1 MIQPLTSGL
10 LLAAIICPLAIQ
22 GCGKGDGHQENEQ
35 ASVLKADTSPWFEDL
50 SSSSGVEFDWISGG
64 QGDFNLPEIIGGG
77 IALIDYDNDGDLDL
91 YFVQGGELIEAI
103 RNPSSNNAS
112 DKLYRNDGD
121 FKFTDVTESA
131 LPSQACRGYGM
142 SPAAGDYDN
151 DGDTDI
157 YIANLGRNTLL
168 RNDEGQFTDV
178 TEMAGLGDDGW
189 GSAAAFVDIDLD
201 GDLDLYS
208 GNYLEW
214 SPETEIT
221 CHATQGGEDYCA
233 PTNYPTPA
241 IDRLYLNL
249 GDGRFKD
256 ITRSS
261 GIASNARTSLGIS
274 IADYDQNGL
283 PDIFIA
289 NDGMPDTMWSNQ
301 GDARFQDT
309 GLQSGCS
316 IDNDGQEKAG
326 MGVGAMDMDDD
337 GDIDLLVCNLGGES
351 DSLFRNEGDHFTD
364 LTARSGIKT
373 ATSKFTRFGLGWA
386 DFNNDGHLD
395 LYEATGRVQR
405 AGESVSGDDPYA
417 EMNVLLSGQAGG
429 RMQLRTPS
437 GGVANQEPRTSRG
450 AAFGDLD
457 DDGKIDMVVIN
468 RDAPAN
474 IYRNINDETG
484 QWMLIKALD
493 RHGRNAI
500 GAKLTAQ
507 AGNRQ
512 ITRLI
517 HPAGSY
523 YASNDPRAHMG
534 LGPITQVDHL
544 DIIWPDGSKER
555 FGTLEAG
562 QIHTLRQGEGLATSP
577 R

>member
-1 MIQPLTSGL
+1 MTHPLTTSL
-10 LLAAIICPLAIQ
+10 LLATITGTFTMH
-22 GCGKGDGHQENEQ
+22 GCDKDDDHQET
-35 ASVLKADTSPWFEDL
+35 APSSSLKIDTAPWFENK
-50 SSSSGVEFDWISGG
+50 SGPSGVDFNWISGA
-64 QGDFNLPEIIGGG
+64 QGEFNLPEIIGGG
-77 IALIDYDNDGDLDL
+77 IAMIDYDNDGDLDL
-91 YFVQGGELIEAI
+91 YFVQGGQLVNAI
-103 RNPSSNNAS
+103 KDPLSNDVS

-121 FKFTDVTESA
+121 FKFTDVTEAA
-131 LPSQACRGYGM
+131 LPSRSVRGYGM
-142 SPAAGDYDN
+142 CPAVGDYDN

-168 RNDEGQFTDV
+168 RNDDGQFTDV

-189 GSAAAFVDIDLD
+189 GSAAAFLDIDLD

-256 ITRSS
+256 ITRAS
-261 GIASNARTSLGIS
+261 GIASNARTALGIS
-274 IADYDQNGL
+274 IADYDQNGF

-301 GDARFQDT
+301 GNGRFVDT

-316 IDNDGQEKAG
+316 VDNDGQEKAG
-326 MGVGAMDMDDD
+326 MGVGSTDMDDD

-351 DSLFRNEGDHFTD
+351 DSLFRNDGDHFTD

-373 ATSKFTRFGLGWA
+373 TTSKYTRFGLGWV
-386 DFNNDGHLD
+386 DFNNDGYLD

-417 EMNVLLSGQAGG
+417 EMNILLSGKAGD
-429 RMQLRTPS
+429 RMSLRTPV
-437 GGVANQEPRTSRG
+437 GGVANQKPRTSRG

-457 DDGKIDMVVIN
+457 DDGKIDIIVIN
-468 RDAPAN
+468 KDAAAN
-474 IYRNINDETG
+474 VYRNINEEKG
-484 QWMLIKALD
+484 RWMLIKALD
-493 RHGRNAI
+493 RNGRDAI
-500 GAKLTAQ
+500 GAKLTVK
-507 AGNRQ
+507 AGDRR
-512 ITRLI
+512 ITRMI

-523 YASNDPRAHMG
+523 YASNDPRAHLG
-534 LGPITQVDHL
+534 LGPITSVEYL
-544 DIIWPDGSKER
+544 DILWPDGSKER
-555 FGTLEAG
+555 FDALETNRV
-562 QIHTLRQGEGLATSP
+562 HTIRQGEGRAE
-577 R
+577 